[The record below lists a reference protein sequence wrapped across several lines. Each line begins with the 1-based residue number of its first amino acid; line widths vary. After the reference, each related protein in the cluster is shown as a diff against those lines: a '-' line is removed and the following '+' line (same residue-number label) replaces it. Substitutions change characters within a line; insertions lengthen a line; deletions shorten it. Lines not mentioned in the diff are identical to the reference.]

1 MGKTSILQNGELLA
15 TYTMHPDRSYCPEPM
30 AGFETRY
37 RCKAEDADRIRQAT
51 GRWQDGSVTEEMY
64 DSIGAQGNLLHY
76 AIINNTL
83 YRRFAADNIPYHQI
97 LEKVLLSVL
106 RKVKLPDAEFAY
118 GGSDG
123 GTSPLSYD
131 GPPVLAFSKG
141 DLNVDVLIPSGYLVG
156 DLLSGNFIKGAATL
170 KPWTARQSKCYFI
183 GTNTG
188 YLHATHPRHLWL
200 HPRFRAAML
209 ARDHEDILQVKVV
222 TAHKSGLSK
231 EAEAAADKLNLTI
244 GFAPSSAVD
253 HKCLIHIDG
262 NTASWRLGS
271 EMAEGHVIV
280 KQKSPYT
287 EHFYDLLEPCV
298 HFLEMD
304 HYMGDLVAKSE
315 WALRH
320 GEVSREITNQAFSF
334 AMSRLVEEEMLCYMA
349 YLLRTLSPVSASPVR
364 LRVDMTQVRDGEVAS
379 SPPCMDMGP

>member
-1 MGKTSILQNGELLA
+1 MSQRMNGEHLT
-15 TYTMHPDRSYCPEPM
+15 TYRMHPDASFCPEPM
-30 AGFETRY
+30 VNFESRY
-37 RCKAEDADRIRQAT
+37 RCKAEDADRIRQAI

-83 YRRFAADNIPYHQI
+83 YRRFATDNIPYRQI

-141 DLNVDVLIPSGYLVG
+141 DLNVDILIPSGYLMG
-156 DLLSGNFIKGAATL
+156 DLLSGNFIKMSGAASL
-170 KPWTARQSKCYFI
+170 KPWTARESKCYFI

-188 YLHATHPRHLWL
+188 YLYISTPRHLWL
-200 HPRFRAAML
+200 SPRFRAAML
-209 ARDHEDILQVKVV
+209 ARDHEDILQVKVTV
-222 TAHKSGLSK
+222 GHKGAITR
-231 EAEAAADKLNLTI
+231 EAEAAAHKLNLTI

-271 EMAEGHVIV
+271 EMAEGHVIL
-280 KQKSPYT
+280 KQKSPYA
-287 EHFYDLLEPCV
+287 EHF
-298 HFLEMD
+298 
-304 HYMGDLVAKSE
+304 
-315 WALRH
+315 LRPS
-320 GEVSREITNQAFSF
+320 GAVRPLSREACGGGNDVLHGILNKCTK
-334 AMSRLVEEEMLCYMA
+334 
-349 YLLRTLSPVSASPVR
+349 
-364 LRVDMTQVRDGEVAS
+364 
-379 SPPCMDMGP
+379 